1 MGELVDHLKSM
12 KMELKIAITF
22 AVIGILCGI
31 DAKSITSDSDNLA
44 VDDFLSENTEL
55 VAEYDKNLEKDTNV
69 DELFE
74 EQDAENNE
82 EQDDEEG
89 ENTDGNDEAEDNE
102 DEEDESDEEEDDS
115 GNDDDD
121 GDDDDKD

>member
-1 MGELVDHLKSM
+1 
-12 KMELKIAITF
+12 MELKIAITF

-55 VAEYDKNLEKDTNV
+55 AAKYDKSLEKDTNG

-74 EQDAENNE
+74 EQDSENNE
-82 EQDDEEG
+82 EQDGEEG
-89 ENTDGNDEAEDNE
+89 ENTDGNDEAADNE
-102 DEEDESDEEEDDS
+102 DKEKRVDLC
-115 GNDDDD
+115 
-121 GDDDDKD
+121 